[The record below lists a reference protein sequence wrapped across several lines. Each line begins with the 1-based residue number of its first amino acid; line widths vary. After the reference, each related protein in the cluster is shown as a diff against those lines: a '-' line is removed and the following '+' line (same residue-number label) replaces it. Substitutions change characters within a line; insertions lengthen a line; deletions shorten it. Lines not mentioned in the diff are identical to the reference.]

1 MCLKWRVYMPLGEGE
16 RGRAFVSE
24 DVPLV
29 DFMYLAFT
37 RMAGESYVVGDSGLC
52 CVRVTSVEH

>member
-1 MCLKWRVYMPLGEGE
+1 MLGEGE

-37 RMAGESYVVGDSGLC
+37 RMAGESYIVGDSGLC
-52 CVRVTSVEH
+52 CVHVTSVEH